1 MFDGVPGERARQAR
15 GDVEPDALTVDGK
28 RTGRADQDGVE
39 VELDQ
44 FGDFLG
50 DACDTL
56 DHCHECLVAHFRRAT
71 VAIEQ
76 RGGPKRR
83 DHGFSKAIAR

>member
-1 MFDGVPGERARQAR
+1 MVCRGKERARPGGTWSQTR
-15 GDVEPDALTVDGK
+15 FTVDGK

-56 DHCHECLVAHFRRAT
+56 DHCHECLVAPFRRAT